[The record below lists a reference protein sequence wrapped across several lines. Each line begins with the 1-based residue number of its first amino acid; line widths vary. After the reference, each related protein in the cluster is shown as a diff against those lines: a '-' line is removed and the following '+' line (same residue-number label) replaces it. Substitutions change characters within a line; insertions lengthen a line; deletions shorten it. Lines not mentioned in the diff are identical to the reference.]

1 MSAEAKVGA
10 FAIGGIMMLGAAM
23 FALGNIHLGSSD
35 DLILY
40 ANFKQVI
47 GLEPKATV
55 RLRGVPIGRVEE
67 IENEI
72 ETVSVMLKVNPDIQI
87 PKDSVATISTVGVM
101 GEKFVN
107 ITPGK
112 DTSQYLNDGDRIKGV
127 EESGMDAMFA
137 GMEKTLDNVDE
148 LLKAMRSIIGDETF
162 KKSVV
167 DMSSN
172 MKDASA
178 HVNGLVESLEK
189 TAKGNEDNINQ
200 MVSQMQSVLSKMDA
214 SMSHVEHMTSNIDK
228 FAGDPQTAENLKT
241 TLQNISETSK
251 SVADMAQNINKFA
264 GDPKVAEDMKAT
276 VSNARSI
283 TERADKI
290 LTKVQGTA
298 DKISKVDVTPSV
310 DLLYSGKR
318 SDWNANVNVEVTSDR
333 TSLNLGVEDV
343 GDGSKINAQVG
354 KRFNDLGARAGVV
367 AGKIGLGVDAYA
379 GNKWKFSAEAYD
391 PNDFTL
397 RLKSQYKVA
406 DSTYILGEW
415 HEVNHKDDRAV
426 YVGIKQEF

>member
-10 FAIGGIMMLGAAM
+10 FAVGGIMMLGAAM

-87 PKDSVATISTVGVM
+87 PKDSIATISTVGVM

-112 DTSQYLNDGDRIKGV
+112 DISQYLNDGDRIKGV

-189 TAKGNEDNINQ
+189 TAKGNEDSINQ

>member
-10 FAIGGIMMLGAAM
+10 FAVGGIMMLGAAM

-87 PKDSVATISTVGVM
+87 PKDSIATISTVGVM